1 MAKLCIEKCEKCYE
15 SGGKFFCEESQ
26 NAGNEGEID
35 KEKEIPEVCEK
46 KGLFVPKD
54 TRTKSL
60 FEGLDK

>member
-26 NAGNEGEID
+26 NAGNKGEID

-60 FEGLDK
+60 FEELDK